1 MSRFSALEVL
11 NTGLV
16 PAEEASH
23 QQLMGL
29 VVDKLYTQSP
39 TRHTQLHPFS
49 TAPLF
54 FYLKLTKA
62 HIHSHS
68 YGFSLMLS
76 ATFTAMPRASTGQR
90 S

>member
-11 NTGLV
+11 DTGLV

-29 VVDKLYTQSP
+29 VVDKLYTQS
-39 TRHTQLHPFS
+39 THQAHA

-54 FYLKLTKA
+54 NCTPFLLPEADQGPQTQ
-62 HIHSHS
+62 
-68 YGFSLMLS
+68 
-76 ATFTAMPRASTGQR
+76 P
-90 S
+90 